1 MRAAARQRA
10 KAGQRL
16 LLCRFP
22 ILDSPFPASKI
33 KTPEPRGSGSGV
45 GGRGPGRGE
54 PWTARIHSE
63 GEGVN
68 RGGRRCTAVI
78 RDCGQRGEFKR
89 RRENVQA
96 GFRKRCGVSEPQH
109 RGMRDPALQLW
120 PAPAP
125 AGCAAAARQRRAFS
139 ALIELSRKRGLATPR
154 VVAPAKA
161 GVQGS
166 WPQPQESRIP
176 VCTFA
181 RTASTRG
188 PRTRP
193 ASTTPAR
200 RRRVQ
205 RLSANRQCGSRT
217 RWLVA
222 RRAVL
227 AITRNRKPREPGGAL
242 GAWGPEGGR
251 GEPVLPCIHSRGR
264 E

>member
-68 RGGRRCTAVI
+68 RGGRRCTAGI

-96 GFRKRCGVSEPQH
+96 GFRKR
-109 RGMRDPALQLW
+109 RGASAVCRRDASS
-120 PAPAP
+120 
-125 AGCAAAARQRRAFS
+125 AGRSPGRHAATAGFAAAAQLPLAVAVLFDLRRRRAPAAS
-139 ALIELSRKRGLATPR
+139 PVA
-154 VVAPAKA
+154 VAPANA
-161 GVQGS
+161 GAQGGLPRAHNR
-166 WPQPQESRIP
+166 WTRVPA
-176 VCTFA
+176 FA
-181 RTASTRG
+181 RTRFARGRGTRA
-188 PRTRP
+188 
-193 ASTTPAR
+193 ASTTPATAPP
-200 RRRVQ
+200 
-205 RLSANRQCGSRT
+205 S
-217 RWLVA
+217 
-222 RRAVL
+222 
-227 AITRNRKPREPGGAL
+227 
-242 GAWGPEGGR
+242 
-251 GEPVLPCIHSRGR
+251 
-264 E
+264 